1 LEKAIQQGKQKV
13 IFAVFPGCEVLD
25 LAGPLQVFHEAN
37 NCGAAYAITIAATS
51 PLMETAQRLTLTRLS
66 ALPVADSGDLVIVP
80 GYDMRP
86 TSPPAD
92 LAKWLCVSALRG
104 AHVCSVCTG
113 AFALG
118 EAGLLDHRTCTTHW
132 KLIDRLQHAFPK
144 ANVLRDRL
152 FVSDGAITTSAGV
165 SSGIDMAL
173 WFIEQHHGPLF
184 AVQVAKELVLY
195 IRRDGSQPQ
204 QSVYLDYRT
213 HVNSGIHRVQD
224 HIVSHVCD
232 GISIPALARIARMSP
247 RTMTRTFRATTGLS
261 IGEFRQKVRLET
273 ARVMLHDPDL
283 TLQTVAERA
292 GFKSPRHFRRAWRQA
307 FGLTPSIAR
316 RTAAIR

>member
-1 LEKAIQQGKQKV
+1 
-13 IFAVFPGCEVLD
+13 VLD

-37 NCGAAYAITIAATS
+37 NCGARYAITIAATS
-51 PLMETAQRLTLTRLS
+51 PRMATAQQLILSGLS
-66 ALPVADSGDLVIVP
+66 ALPRVDAEDLIIVP

-86 TSPPAD
+86 TSPPA
-92 LAKWLCVSALRG
+92 LLSKWLRVSANRG

-132 KLIDRLQHAFPK
+132 KLIDRLQEAFPE
-144 ANVLRDRL
+144 ANVARDRL
-152 FVSDGAITTSAGV
+152 FVSDGPITTSAGV

-173 WFIEQHHGPLF
+173 WLIEQHHGPLF
-184 AVQVAKELVLY
+184 AVRVAKELVVY
-195 IRRDGSQPQ
+195 IRRDGSQTQ

-224 HIVSHVCD
+224 HIVSNVCD
-232 GISIPALARIARMSP
+232 KISIPGLAGIARMSP

-273 ARVMLHDPDL
+273 ARIMLNDPDV

-292 GFKSPRHFRRAWRQA
+292 GFNSPRHFRRAWRQA
-307 FGLTPSIAR
+307 FGVTPSMAR
-316 RTAAIR
+316 RG